1 MTVAYRCAYDHRG
14 EGTGKKTRPSTKSGP
29 DGTPTLSAETC
40 VFIAP
45 SARLC
50 LPGSC
55 HPPHPRHGPLSHGSA
70 FSAEDGQ
77 PALVLQTYLT
87 SVLTLPRPDSGQ
99 AAILPGLDPW
109 SLGLQ
114 GSTCCPGPRSS

>member
-1 MTVAYRCAYDHRG
+1 MTTEVKGQERKLGLPPRVALMGHLPCLQ
-14 EGTGKKTRPSTKSGP
+14 RPVFSQHPLPGYACLALV
-29 DGTPTLSAETC
+29 TPTL
-40 VFIAP
+40 
-45 SARLC
+45 
-50 LPGSC
+50 
-55 HPPHPRHGPLSHGSA
+55 PRHGPLSHGSA

-87 SVLTLPRPDSGQ
+87 SVLTLPCPDSGQ